1 MSTPSVVTAACFCGA
16 ASLTVPLPLRPP
28 IHCHCSQCRRLSGA
42 AWTTW
47 VSVPRPA
54 VSIQGQDALRS
65 FAATPNVLRHF
76 CGQCGTHVY
85 TADARM
91 PQVLGIPAGILPPEY
106 VPRGHRHYYLPDK
119 VAWASMVEAEPSL
132 ALAPS
137 SAPDGDNCPA
147 QAE

>member
-1 MSTPSVVTAACFCGA
+1 MPTSSNDRSESAQASCFCGA

-28 IHCHCSQCRRLSGA
+28 IHCHCGQCRRLSGA

-47 VSVPRPA
+47 VSAPLPA

-76 CGQCGTHVY
+76 CGRCGTHVF

-91 PQVLGIPAGILPPEY
+91 PNVLGIPAGILPTECLPKAK
-106 VPRGHRHYYLPDK
+106 GHYFVSDK
-119 VAWASMVEAEPSL
+119 AAWATLPEGEPCFGDPTGMESL
-132 ALAPS
+132 
-137 SAPDGDNCPA
+137 SA
-147 QAE
+147 

>member
-1 MSTPSVVTAACFCGA
+1 MPTSFSASSEVVASCFCGA
-16 ASLTVPLPLRPP
+16 ATLTVPLPLRPP

-91 PQVLGIPAGILPPEY
+91 PQVLGIPAGILPPDS
-106 VPRGHRHYYLPDK
+106 VTKAKCHYFVSDKAHWATLPEGEPCFGGPTGT
-119 VAWASMVEAEPSL
+119 EAL
-132 ALAPS
+132 
-137 SAPDGDNCPA
+137 SA
-147 QAE
+147 